1 MCRTGHFR
9 KQLLLFLTSDLDVKY
24 VSYCVNLDNID
35 RSNAQDC
42 KTVKFSKKNWIFAD
56 LSQFYSTRQNFRK
69 QFVPSDTKVKRSKS
83 WV

>member
-42 KTVKFSKKNWIFAD
+42 KTVKFSKKN
-56 LSQFYSTRQNFRK
+56 
-69 QFVPSDTKVKRSKS
+69 
-83 WV
+83 